1 MTSAPI
7 PPERRGRHRADA
19 VTQLRDDYGIGQAAT
34 SAGTDDDLLRFTAA
48 AARRALGASSVSIER
63 VELDHGSVVVLVNEG
78 DLAPTE
84 VEFPEREVY
93 PLDQYVVARV
103 MEDGGTGLVVSVDDT
118 EADLAEIQLLRDLG
132 KYSSVQVPIRLGGK
146 VWGIL
151 YATRSHGMAAFTAA
165 DMELAQAVASQV
177 AAGLAVGA
185 HVRRVSELALLDS
198 LTGLASRAAVEE
210 RLTAAVDGHVAD
222 GRTVT
227 VVICDVNG
235 LKRVNDE
242 RGHPAG
248 DRLLVRFGELF
259 GVTAAR
265 LPGALAGRLGGDE
278 FCLVVEHADPD
289 DVIDVVTDL
298 CRRAASLPG
307 GEGVACGIA
316 STADDVGRI
325 ASAGD
330 LVRLADGAQYRAKR
344 NADRMPVVA
353 GRTLAVPPPRA
364 AGAAAGSDRRT
375 YRSTVLSDAGLAAV
389 LEETVGLLDDEPTG
403 DPAERLALVGDA
415 VSRLTD
421 AASWWISAAPRGGR
435 MLTDC
440 RHGTYRAPRHPGAD
454 KERFFMPETPVNL
467 ADYPETLRA
476 TRGGWFSA
484 SADDEAADPSERAFL
499 VQGGYTRVVGA
510 GGPGGGQD
518 WLLEIYLDADSGPV
532 PSGLGPA
539 LRALVALALSGRR
552 RPVAV

>member
-1 MTSAPI
+1 MATAPI
-7 PPERRGRHRADA
+7 PPDHSGRHRTDA
-19 VTQLRDDYGIGQAAT
+19 VTQLRDDYGIGRAAA
-34 SAGTDDDLLRFTAA
+34 SATTDDDLLRLTAA

-78 DLAPTE
+78 DLAPIE
-84 VEFPEREVY
+84 VEFPEHEIY
-93 PLDQYVVARV
+93 PLDEYLVARV
-103 MEDGGTGLVVSVDDT
+103 MEDGGTGLVVSLD
-118 EADLAEIQLLRDLG
+118 DLAADPTEIRLLRDLD

-151 YATRSHGMAAFTAA
+151 FATRSHGMAAFDAA
-165 DMELAQAVASQV
+165 DLELAQAVASQV

-210 RLTAAVDGHVAD
+210 RLQAAVNGHVAD
-222 GRTVT
+222 GRTVS

-248 DRLLVRFGELF
+248 DRLLMRFGELL

-278 FCLVVEHADPD
+278 FCLVVEHAAPD
-289 DVIDVVTDL
+289 NVIEVVTDL

-353 GRTLAVPPPRA
+353 GRTLALPPPRA
-364 AGAAAGSDRRT
+364 AGAASGSDRRT
-375 YRSTVLSDAGLAAV
+375 YRSTLLSDVGLAAV
-389 LEETVGLLDDEPTG
+389 VEETVELLDDERTG

-421 AASWWISAAPRGGR
+421 AASWWISEASRGGR
-435 MLTDC
+435 LLTDC

-454 KERFFMPETPVNL
+454 RERFFTPETPVDL
-467 ADYPETLRA
+467 EDYPETLRA
-476 TRGGWFSA
+476 TRGGWFNA
-484 SADDEAADPSERAFL
+484 SIDDEAADPSERAFL
-499 VQGGYTRVVGA
+499 VSGGYTNVVGA
-510 GGPGGGQD
+510 GGPGGGRD
-518 WLLEIYLDADSGPV
+518 WLLEIYLDADSGP
-532 PSGLGPA
+532 PPAGLGPA
-539 LRALVALALSGRR
+539 LRALVALALSGQR
-552 RPVAV
+552 RPVSV

>member
-1 MTSAPI
+1 
-7 PPERRGRHRADA
+7 
-19 VTQLRDDYGIGQAAT
+19 
-34 SAGTDDDLLRFTAA
+34 
-48 AARRALGASSVSIER
+48 
-63 VELDHGSVVVLVNEG
+63 
-78 DLAPTE
+78 
-84 VEFPEREVY
+84 
-93 PLDQYVVARV
+93 
-103 MEDGGTGLVVSVDDT
+103 MEDGGSGLVVSMDDPG
-118 EADLAEIQLLRDLG
+118 ADPAEIQLLHDLG

-151 YATRSHGMAAFTAA
+151 FATRSHSRTAFTAA
-165 DMELAQAVASQV
+165 DLELAQAVASQV

-198 LTGLASRAAVEE
+198 LTGLASRAAVED
-210 RLTAAVDGHVAD
+210 RLRAAVDGHVAD
-222 GRTVT
+222 GRTVS

-259 GVTAAR
+259 GVTAAG

-278 FCLVVEHADPD
+278 FCLVVEHVEPD
-289 DVIDVVTDL
+289 RVIEVVTDL

-325 ASAGD
+325 ATPGD

-353 GRTLAVPPPRA
+353 GRTLALTPPPA
-364 AGAAAGSDRRT
+364 DATGPGSDRRT
-375 YRSTVLSDAGLAAV
+375 YRSTVSPDVGLAAV
-389 LEETVGLLDDEPTG
+389 VEETVGILDDEVTG
-403 DPAERLALVGDA
+403 EPAERLAMVGDA

-421 AASWWISAAPRGGR
+421 AASWWISEAPRGGR
-435 MLTDC
+435 LLTDC

-454 KERFFMPETPVNL
+454 KQRFFTPETPVDL
-467 ADYPETLRA
+467 EDYPESLRA

-484 SADDEAADPSERAFL
+484 SVHDETADPGERAML
-499 VQGGYTRVVGA
+499 VQGGYLCVVGA

-518 WLLEIYLDADSGPV
+518 WLLEIYLDADSRPV
-532 PSGLGPA
+532 PPGLGPA
-539 LRALVALALSGRR
+539 LRALVALALSGQR
-552 RPVAV
+552 RPVVV